1 MLEELD
7 LHAFEL
13 WKTFQTFIQLDPN
26 LPRQLREH
34 FLDIERQLTL
44 HLIWQKNTIVV
55 KKLQEIIARNEREE
69 LQQEYGMVK
78 PQESSAVLLDHHGYK
93 GQQTAGSEEGK
104 IKPAQE
110 TFAQIHAREQAEE
123 KALNQFKMFFNR
135 VKQIAA
141 NTI

>member
-1 MLEELD
+1 MLKKDLPLIVKNDVFQKSFLIYACVIHFYSKNINDLSVQEMLEELD

-34 FLDIERQLTL
+34 FLDIERQLTV

-69 LQQEYGMVK
+69 LQQNNGM
-78 PQESSAVLLDHHGYK
+78 PDA
-93 GQQTAGSEEGK
+93 
-104 IKPAQE
+104 
-110 TFAQIHAREQAEE
+110 
-123 KALNQFKMFFNR
+123 
-135 VKQIAA
+135 
-141 NTI
+141 